1 LNILLAA
8 RTSHS
13 LWPTVPANEI
23 LIRFCRREYDAAVA
37 CGKKALELHPYLYIG
52 RIFYGEALEY
62 AGHVDQALEQYR
74 LASVMSPELGWLRAF
89 EAKCLARH
97 GRRKEARKMLAELN
111 QIRKTQYVDAYHMA
125 LVLDALGDR
134 DQAFQELERAYHEK
148 SVALFMLDVDPKLDG
163 LRGDG
168 RFAVLRNKIFGSK
181 EDAPQA
187 VSA

>member
-1 LNILLAA
+1 
-8 RTSHS
+8 
-13 LWPTVPANEI
+13 
-23 LIRFCRREYDAAVA
+23 
-37 CGKKALELHPYLYIG
+37 
-52 RIFYGEALEY
+52 
-62 AGHVDQALEQYR
+62 
-74 LASVMSPELGWLRAF
+74 
-89 EAKCLARH
+89 
-97 GRRKEARKMLAELN
+97 MLAELN